1 MQTTEGFRGL
11 RCLSCEE
18 QFDATVTHRCPDC
31 GGVLDPAY
39 EDEALEGFHKE
50 FFPGA
55 HNNSASGADTGR
67 TDTVSRG
74 LERFAPVLP
83 FAPEKLVTLG
93 EGTRVIECPTL
104 AAEFG
109 VEQVLLADEGTNPTG
124 GGVDRELSL
133 AVTAA
138 RESGTEEVALATTGN
153 AGQAAAAYA
162 ARAGLDSQSFVPS
175 RSVFA
180 NKAMIN
186 VHGGEMSVVGG
197 RYPDAVEAFE
207 SARTDESWHSVAPFE
222 TPYRHEGAK
231 TLAYEL
237 VRALETPPDAVVH
250 PTSHGTGLFGLHK
263 GVRELLQ
270 TATID
275 RQPRL
280 YAAQASGCA
289 PIVEAFETDQTEHEP
304 VSHPDTICGPLEVAN
319 PAGGHLVLDALAE
332 TDGGVVDTADDDILE
347 AAVSL
352 ASAGIP
358 TSVTGGAAVSGARTL
373 AQTGAFDSGDVVV
386 LVNPS
391 TANRDADVLRSHLMK
406 QGI

>member
-1 MQTTEGFRGL
+1 MQTTEEFRGL
-11 RCLSCEE
+11 RCLACEE
-18 QFDATVTHRCPDC
+18 LFDATVTHRCPDC
-31 GGVLDPAY
+31 GGILDPVY
-39 EDEALEGFHKE
+39 DDELF
-50 FFPGA
+50 
-55 HNNSASGADTGR
+55 SASHETNL
-67 TDTVSRG
+67 V
-74 LERFAPVLP
+74 PVLP
-83 FAPEKLVTLG
+83 FSPEQLVTLG
-93 EGTRVIECPTL
+93 EGTRMVECPTL
-104 AAEFG
+104 AAAFG
-109 VEQVLLADEGTNPTG
+109 VEQVLLADEGRNPTG
-124 GGVDRELSL
+124 GMVDRELSL
-133 AVTAA
+133 GVTAA
-138 RESGTEEVALATTGN
+138 RESGATEVALATTGN

-207 SARTDESWHSVAPFE
+207 HASAGESWHSLAPFE

-231 TLAYEL
+231 TLAYDL
-237 VRALETPPDAVVH
+237 LESLDTLPDAIVH
-250 PTSHGTGLFGLHK
+250 PVSHGTGLFGLHK
-263 GVRELLQ
+263 GFKELLQ

-275 RQPRL
+275 RLPRL

-289 PIVEAFETDQTEHEP
+289 PIVEAFEKGQPEHEP
-304 VSHPDTICGPLEVAN
+304 VEYPDTICGPLEVAD
-319 PAGGHLVLDALAE
+319 PAGGHLVLDVLAE
-332 TDGGVVDTADDDILE
+332 SSGGAVKTDDDDILE

-352 ASAGIP
+352 ASDGVP

-373 AQTGAFDSGDVVV
+373 AQRGAFDTDDVVV

-391 TANRDADVLRSHLMK
+391 TANRDADILRSHLMK